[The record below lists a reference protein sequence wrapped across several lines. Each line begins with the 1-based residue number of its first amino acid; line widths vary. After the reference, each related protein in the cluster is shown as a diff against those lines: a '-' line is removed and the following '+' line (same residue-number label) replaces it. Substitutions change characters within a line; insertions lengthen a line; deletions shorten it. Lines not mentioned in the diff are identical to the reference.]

1 MTRLPE
7 PPAPDDDDGATESRR
22 RCIERYLLDHPEY
35 DLPQTTGE
43 LIFWIGRQAG
53 TGKLTVSATFH
64 TAPRPADAGAPSPVL
79 SRGS

>member
-1 MTRLPE
+1 MTMPPE
-7 PPAPDDDDGATESRR
+7 SPASTDDDSVSETRR

-64 TAPRPADAGAPSPVL
+64 ATPEVV
-79 SRGS
+79 